1 MIGTSNGFVRFVRAL
16 TTAKRPMKGELP
28 SIRCYKTVSAMI
40 AGLKGG
46 EIRAAAELSEVVHEA
61 VKSEKLA
68 EDFVTIVLGLLP
80 AKTRRKM
87 LQDPSVPS
95 AKIIHLFPEKN

>member
-1 MIGTSNGFVRFVRAL
+1 
-16 TTAKRPMKGELP
+16 MKGELP
-28 SIRCYKTVSAMI
+28 SVRSYKSVPAMI

-46 EIRAAAELSEVVHEA
+46 ELRAAAELSDVVHEA

-68 EDFVTIVLGLLP
+68 EDLITIVLGLLS

-95 AKIIHLFPEKN
+95 AKIIHLFPEKKI